1 MENADKMNVKD
12 MGSVAE
18 VAEDFDDD
26 QDAGT
31 PNETPVSTAR
41 AGSSGTPLAAANA
54 IDESSEKKPKRR
66 SNLKLSL
73 MYKTKA
79 PIDEPVDAEAGALS
93 PHNPEG
99 EKEGEKK
106 SNKKDKKKD
115 QKKKGGW
122 GKLLVRAAGAISSF
136 GVKFKILISLYQVL
150 TGLGI
155 GAST

>member
-41 AGSSGTPLAAANA
+41 AGSSRTPPAAANA

>member
-93 PHNPEG
+93 PHNP
-99 EKEGEKK
+99 KK

-115 QKKKGGW
+115 KKKKGGW

>member
-41 AGSSGTPLAAANA
+41 AGSSGTPPAATNA

-73 MYKTKA
+73 VSKTKA

-93 PHNPEG
+93 PHNP
-99 EKEGEKK
+99 KK